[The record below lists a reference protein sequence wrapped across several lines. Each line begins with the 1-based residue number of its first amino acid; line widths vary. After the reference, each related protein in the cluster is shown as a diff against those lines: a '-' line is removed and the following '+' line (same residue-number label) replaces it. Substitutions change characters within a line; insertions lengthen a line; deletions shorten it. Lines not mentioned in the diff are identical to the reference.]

1 MLIGC
6 ICDVVMSSSR
16 SADDD
21 LLDQVGPA
29 LQGLRSSATDA
40 RRVLR
45 NVMLNVIATA
55 SGEITV
61 GGVAEAMGVFQP
73 VASRTIAACVDSGL
87 LRRVA
92 SQSDGRR
99 SLLELTEEGEAE
111 RRRLAAG
118 QRRAFEEIT
127 ESWDR
132 ADRLQFARYLVRYN
146 QDGGE
151 WVRRQRR
158 EGPGA
163 GDG

>member
-1 MLIGC
+1 
-6 ICDVVMSSSR
+6 VSSSPP
-16 SADDD
+16 AGFDDEG

-29 LQGLRSSATDA
+29 LQGMRSSATDA

-45 NVMLNVIATA
+45 NLVLNVIARA
-55 SGEITV
+55 PGEITV

-87 LRRVA
+87 LRRTA
-92 SQSDGRR
+92 SQEDGRR

-127 ESWDR
+127 ATWDR
-132 ADRLQFARYLVRYN
+132 ADRLQFARYLIRYN
-146 QDGGE
+146 RDGGE
-151 WVRRQRR
+151 WVRQQRR
-158 EGPGA
+158 EQRNGSDDLEEG
-163 GDG
+163 

>member
-1 MLIGC
+1 
-6 ICDVVMSSSR
+6 MSSSPSSR
-16 SADDD
+16 SDDED

-45 NVMLNVIATA
+45 NLMLNVIANA
-55 SGEITV
+55 PGEITV

-111 RRRLAAG
+111 RLRLAAG

-132 ADRLQFARYLVRYN
+132 ADRLRFARYLVRYN
-146 QDGGE
+146 QDGSE

-158 EGPGA
+158 EGQA
-163 GDG
+163 SDEE

>member
-1 MLIGC
+1 
-6 ICDVVMSSSR
+6 
-16 SADDD
+16 
-21 LLDQVGPA
+21 VGPA

-45 NVMLNVIATA
+45 NLMLNVIASA
-55 SGEITV
+55 PGEITV

-127 ESWDR
+127 ESWGR
-132 ADRLQFARYLVRYN
+132 ADRLRFARYLVRYN

-158 EGPGA
+158 EGQGPDEG
-163 GDG
+163 